1 MVWMERLLRPAK
13 PRRNT
18 RALRA
23 LSRPLPRM
31 TLRAAPSWFGEERPE
46 RLAAMRVT
54 AEKARR
60 KRPKDPW
67 AHAAF
72 ATALI
77 AGVRAGLTDDLHEDA
92 LAALEAAERALALA
106 PADPHIMAL
115 AAPAL
120 AQDDPPR
127 AAELFAAAKR
137 KLGNRLSEELGR
149 AAREGARRPSVR

>member
-1 MVWMERLLRPAK
+1 MK
-13 PRRNT
+13 
-18 RALRA
+18 
-23 LSRPLPRM
+23 
-31 TLRAAPSWFGEERPE
+31 LRAAASWFGEDEPD
-46 RLAAMRVT
+46 RLAAMRIT

-60 KRPKDPW
+60 KRPRDPW

-72 ATALI
+72 ATALV

-92 LAALEAAERALALA
+92 LAALEAAETALALA

-127 AAELFAAAKR
+127 AAELYAQAKR
-137 KLGNRLSEELGR
+137 KLGSRLPDQLSR
-149 AAREGARRPSVR
+149 AAKEGARRPAMR